1 MKLIK
6 INSEIIMTFDCY
18 WYMYKYYIDFACL
31 IFCCSSD
38 GLNTPNSV
46 IIPPVISSPGVTSNA
61 GFQQLIPEK

>member
-6 INSEIIMTFDCY
+6 INPEIMMSFDCY
-18 WYMYKYYIDFACL
+18 RYKYYTDFACL

-46 IIPPVISSPGVTSNA
+46 IIPPVMSSPGVTSNA

>member
-1 MKLIK
+1 MWPDGSDTL
-6 INSEIIMTFDCY
+6 FVGCY
-18 WYMYKYYIDFACL
+18 NLEDSTCT
-31 IFCCSSD
+31 C